1 MLNLDTLV
9 LQNVS
14 KNSKFSKS
22 AKIGYVCVT
31 KRVQNEARMINLQ
44 TRHAT
49 RLSLPVSRQIIFEP
63 IKISCDLSADNSVHA
78 VIVRHSAAVVLEDHF
93 VNFLDL
99 PVGKVCEEL
108 A

>member
-49 RLSLPVSRQIIFEP
+49 RLSLPV
-63 IKISCDLSADNSVHA
+63 
-78 VIVRHSAAVVLEDHF
+78 
-93 VNFLDL
+93 
-99 PVGKVCEEL
+99 
-108 A
+108 

>member
-14 KNSKFSKS
+14 KNSKSSKS

-49 RLSLPVSRQIIFEP
+49 RLSLPV
-63 IKISCDLSADNSVHA
+63 
-78 VIVRHSAAVVLEDHF
+78 
-93 VNFLDL
+93 
-99 PVGKVCEEL
+99 
-108 A
+108 